1 MMEKDVVISLVSN
14 AWLLLAADQPPGSS
28 AVGMLPLIAF
38 GVIMLLY
45 IFIVQRPNMRRE
57 QEARNALRQN
67 LKKNDRILT
76 TSGIYGV
83 VTNVQS
89 DADEVTIRVDDATG
103 AKLRITLSSVQRV
116 LNDSADGGKGSKAET

>member
-1 MMEKDVVISLVSN
+1 VEQVFVNSIVSS
-14 AWLLLAADQPPGSS
+14 AWVLFAADQPQGSPVAS
-28 AVGMLPLIAF
+28 MLPLVAF
-38 GVIMLLY
+38 GIIMLLY

-57 QEARNALRQN
+57 QEARNALKQN

-103 AKLRITLSSVQRV
+103 AKLRITLSAVQRV
-116 LNDSADGGKGSKAET
+116 LSDSAEGGKGSKADN

>member
-1 MMEKDVVISLVSN
+1 MNWVVSN
-14 AWLLLAADQPPGSS
+14 AWLLAAADQPQGGS
-28 AVGMLPLIAF
+28 AVGMLPLVAF
-38 GVIMLLY
+38 GIIMMLY
-45 IFIVQRPNMRRE
+45 IFIVQRPNLRRE
-57 QEARNALRQN
+57 QEARAALRSN

-103 AKLRITLSSVQRV
+103 AKLRITFGAVQKVLS
-116 LNDSADGGKGSKAET
+116 DSSDGKGSKAES

>member
-1 MMEKDVVISLVSN
+1 MGGEIELVNLVVSN
-14 AWLLLAADQPPGSS
+14 AWLLMAADQPAGGSPV
-28 AVGMLPLIAF
+28 AMLPLVAF
-38 GVIMLLY
+38 GIIMMLY
-45 IFIVQRPNMRRE
+45 IFIVQRPNLRRE
-57 QEARNALRQN
+57 QEARAALRSN

-103 AKLRITLSSVQRV
+103 AKLRITFSAVQKVLS
-116 LNDSADGGKGSKAET
+116 DSSDGKGSKAET

>member
-1 MMEKDVVISLVSN
+1 MNSVLSS
-14 AWLLLAADQPPGSS
+14 AWILFAADQPQGNFTQ
-28 AVGMLPLIAF
+28 MLPLVAF
-38 GVIMLLY
+38 GIIMMLY
-45 IFIVQRPNMRRE
+45 IFIVQRPNLKRE
-57 QEARNALRQN
+57 QEARNALKQN

-103 AKLRITLSSVQRV
+103 AKLRITLSAVQRV
-116 LNDSADGGKGSKAET
+116 LSDSADGGKSS

>member
-1 MMEKDVVISLVSN
+1 MEQDFVISVVSN
-14 AWLLLAADQPPGSS
+14 AWLLFAADQPQGSPYS
-28 AVGMLPLIAF
+28 ALLPIATF
-38 GVIMLLY
+38 GIIMMLY
-45 IFIVQRPNMRRE
+45 IFIVQRPNLRRE

-103 AKLRITLSSVQRV
+103 AKLRITLSAVQRV
-116 LNDSADGGKGSKAET
+116 LSDSSEGGKGSKAEN

>member
-1 MMEKDVVISLVSN
+1 MNSVLFS
-14 AWLLLAADQPPGSS
+14 AWVLFAADQPQGNPI
-28 AVGMLPLIAF
+28 APMLPIIAF
-38 GVIMLLY
+38 GIIMMLY
-45 IFIVQRPNMRRE
+45 IFIVQRPNLKRE
-57 QEARNALRQN
+57 QEARNALKQN

-103 AKLRITLSSVQRV
+103 AKLRITLGSVQRV
-116 LNDSADGGKGSKAET
+116 LSDSADGGKGS

>member
-1 MMEKDVVISLVSN
+1 MNSVLSN
-14 AWLLLAADQPPGSS
+14 AWVLIAADQPQGNPIGP
-28 AVGMLPLIAF
+28 MLPIIAF
-38 GVIMLLY
+38 GIIMMLY
-45 IFIVQRPNMRRE
+45 IFIVQRPNLKRE
-57 QEARNALRQN
+57 QEARNALKQN

-103 AKLRITLSSVQRV
+103 AKLRITLSAVQRV
-116 LNDSADGGKGSKAET
+116 LSDSADGGKSS

>member
-1 MMEKDVVISLVSN
+1 MVEQDFVNSVLFS
-14 AWLLLAADQPPGSS
+14 AWVLFAADQPPGNPI
-28 AVGMLPLIAF
+28 APMLPIIAF
-38 GVIMLLY
+38 GIIMMLY
-45 IFIVQRPNMRRE
+45 IFIVQRPNLKRE
-57 QEARNALRQN
+57 QEARNALKQN

-76 TSGIYGV
+76 TGGIFGV

-116 LNDSADGGKGSKAET
+116 LSDSADGGKGS

>member
-1 MMEKDVVISLVSN
+1 MNSVLSS
-14 AWLLLAADQPPGSS
+14 AWILFAADQPQGNPIGP
-28 AVGMLPLIAF
+28 MLPIIAF
-38 GVIMLLY
+38 GIIMMLY
-45 IFIVQRPNMRRE
+45 IFIVQRPNLKRE
-57 QEARNALRQN
+57 QEARNALKQN

-103 AKLRITLSSVQRV
+103 AKLRITLSAVQRV
-116 LNDSADGGKGSKAET
+116 LSDSADGGKSS